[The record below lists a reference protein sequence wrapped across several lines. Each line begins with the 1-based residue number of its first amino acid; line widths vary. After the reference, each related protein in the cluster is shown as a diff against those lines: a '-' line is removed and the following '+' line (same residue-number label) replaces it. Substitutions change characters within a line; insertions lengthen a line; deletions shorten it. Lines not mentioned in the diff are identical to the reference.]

1 MRGNNEKSY
10 TKKFIKTEKFI
21 FPVIKSSLPTQNRQE
36 KKEIIK
42 SEYEIGY
49 SKIIIIK
56 IVLHIRNRF
65 LLHDKKLKWK
75 KGKNSFLLFV
85 WGVYSKLTEKGGV
98 LNTIIKHLICFMER
112 EHIEGAIF

>member
-42 SEYEIGY
+42 SEYEIGTA
-49 SKIIIIK
+49 K
-56 IVLHIRNRF
+56 
-65 LLHDKKLKWK
+65 
-75 KGKNSFLLFV
+75 
-85 WGVYSKLTEKGGV
+85 
-98 LNTIIKHLICFMER
+98 
-112 EHIEGAIF
+112 